1 MTKLFENDFPI
12 RIRYFHNA
20 KRIKSDFEVQTKKI
34 YFHLQSTPNIIFVCL
49 KKERLR
55 RQIWLL
61 FFVTWI
67 TFVTAYKITIVA
79 FRAYIKQPIC
89 NCEYISETVSNCNYQ
104 YFLRFIKINQSI
116 ITCNNNNGYVNII
129 WNIRPQKNYLWLV
142 QCFE

>member
-1 MTKLFENDFPI
+1 MAKLFEDDFPI
-12 RIRYFHNA
+12 RIRYFQDA

-34 YFHLQSTPNIIFVCL
+34 FFHLQSTPNIIFVCL

-55 RQIWLL
+55 RQIWLIFL
-61 FFVTWI
+61 VSWI
-67 TFVTAYKITIVA
+67 TFVNAYKITIVA

-89 NCEYISETVSNCNYQ
+89 NCEYISETVSNSNYQ
-104 YFLRFIKINQSI
+104 YFLRLSV
-116 ITCNNNNGYVNII
+116 ITCNNNSGYVNII